1 MKNWIKITISALV
14 IVTISTLSVIVV
26 KDKRTIEIQ
35 HNHIEEQGK
44 VIDSLLNRR
53 TTFIDC
59 RLMVTDKSRN
69 IIYGRYNKGSISQPQ
84 ERKYILE
91 IDSTNIKI
99 R

>member
-1 MKNWIKITISALV
+1 MKNWIKFTAASIAIAA
-14 IVTISTLSVIVV
+14 IAILSVIAVG
-26 KDKRTIEIQ
+26 DKKTIKSQQER
-35 HNHIEEQGK
+35 IEEQGK

-59 RLMVTDKSRN
+59 RLMVTDKSKN

>member
-1 MKNWIKITISALV
+1 MKNWIKFTAASIAIAA
-14 IVTISTLSVIVV
+14 IAILSVIAVG
-26 KDKRTIEIQ
+26 DKKTIKSQ
-35 HNHIEEQGK
+35 QDRIEEQGK

-59 RLMVTDKSRN
+59 HLVVTDKSKN
-69 IIYGRYNKGSISQPQ
+69 IIYGRYNKGNISQPQ

>member
-1 MKNWIKITISALV
+1 MKNWIKFTAASIAIAA
-14 IVTISTLSVIVV
+14 IAILSVIAVG
-26 KDKRTIEIQ
+26 DKKTIKSQ
-35 HNHIEEQGK
+35 QDRIEEQGM

-59 RLMVTDKSRN
+59 HLVVTDKSKN
-69 IIYGRYNKGSISQPQ
+69 IIYGRYNKGNISQPQ

>member
-1 MKNWIKITISALV
+1 MKNWIKFTAASIAIAA
-14 IVTISTLSVIVV
+14 IAILSVIAVG
-26 KDKRTIEIQ
+26 DKKTIKSQQER
-35 HNHIEEQGK
+35 IEEQGK

-59 RLMVTDKSRN
+59 HLVVTDKSKN

>member
-1 MKNWIKITISALV
+1 MKNWIKFTAASIAIAA
-14 IVTISTLSVIVV
+14 IAILSVIAVG
-26 KDKRTIEIQ
+26 DKKTIKSQQER
-35 HNHIEEQGK
+35 IEEQGK

-59 RLMVTDKSRN
+59 HLVVTDKSKN
-69 IIYGRYNKGSISQPQ
+69 IIYGRYNKGCISQPQ